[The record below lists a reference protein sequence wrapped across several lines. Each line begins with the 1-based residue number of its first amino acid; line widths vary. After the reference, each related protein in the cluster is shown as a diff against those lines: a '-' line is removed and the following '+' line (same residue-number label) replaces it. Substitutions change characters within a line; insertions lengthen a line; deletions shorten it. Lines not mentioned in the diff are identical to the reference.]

1 MTMDGFTVPEDAA
14 ARRLGIGLD
23 ELRERRGEKGRDWAA
38 QGRGHRV
45 FWTEAAVQ
53 QMARTLGITAADTDP
68 GMPEEKPASPVE
80 ASEESGGGQNPPA
93 AENGRGGLVP
103 ALPEVVTAVVTRKV
117 ANHAI
122 LMARV
127 EQGDGTA
134 QEVTVRVGHGRAQCF
149 TPGMRIRVRQLTGAV
164 YSFEGNP
171 DQPTR
176 GRVWPRWSGRW

>member
-53 QMARTLGITAADTDP
+53 QMAQALGVTAADTDP
-68 GMPEEKPASPVE
+68 GMPEEKPAS
-80 ASEESGGGQNPPA
+80 PA

-103 ALPEVVTAVVTRKV
+103 ALPEVVTGVVTRKV